1 MEKEK
6 DIIKPGVVFCLKQK
20 GDSEGN
26 EEVNPLN
33 PYFLVYI
40 RNDGTVRFN
49 YTHAKQ
55 ILEIYRLMCQGKKAP
70 YEKLCEIFN
79 TETNNGEKMDGYTVL
94 LKKAVD
100 EIIRIFKKR
109 GNQRLTSDRSALLIP
124 VSKQL
129 NEMENF
135 ELVTWLIVR

>member
-1 MEKEK
+1 
-6 DIIKPGVVFCLKQK
+6 
-20 GDSEGN
+20 
-26 EEVNPLN
+26 
-33 PYFLVYI
+33 
-40 RNDGTVRFN
+40 VRFN

-55 ILEIYRLMCQGKKAP
+55 ILEIYRLMCQGRKAP